1 MSEIYREKLFPTLI
15 RVISGILLAFICLCT
30 AIVEALNKKELFN
43 IVIIGIIYIFYI
55 YNSIKNI
62 RRFR

>member
-30 AIVEALNKKELFN
+30 AIVEVLNKKELFN
-43 IVIIGIIYIFYI
+43 IVIIGIIYFFIFI
-55 YNSIKNI
+55 IQLKT
-62 RRFR
+62 